1 MMSIL
6 MVYLEKL
13 LKNYIKLNGIN
24 LISKVL
30 SAFNSYLNLTTTSVN
45 CFTNYGCSVNVE
57 EVGDI
62 FARKTYRTDEP
73 INFHFSFVREAY
85 ILIGLV
91 SEENFCS
98 ISITCM

>member
-1 MMSIL
+1 MISMLMM
-6 MVYLEKL
+6 YLEKL
-13 LKNYIKLNGIN
+13 LKNYTQLNGIN
-24 LISKVL
+24 LVSKIL

-73 INFHFSFVREAY
+73 INFHFNFVRKASN
-85 ILIGLV
+85 LIGLV
-91 SEENFCS
+91 SKENFC
-98 ISITCM
+98 